1 MGGDVRPGGVCG
13 RIVASA
19 FMGVMRDSPYPH
31 FFDTYDDSILLSK
44 EVIRMFPVPVVV
56 QAFITGVA
64 AGRQICDLFDD

>member
-1 MGGDVRPGGVCG
+1 
-13 RIVASA
+13 
-19 FMGVMRDSPYPH
+19 MGVMRDFPPYPH
-31 FFDTYDDSILLSK
+31 FFDAYDDLILLSK

>member
-1 MGGDVRPGGVCG
+1 MKSERRRLNG
-13 RIVASA
+13 RYN
-19 FMGVMRDSPYPH
+19 RDTS
-31 FFDTYDDSILLSK
+31 LLRKTK

>member
-1 MGGDVRPGGVCG
+1 
-13 RIVASA
+13 
-19 FMGVMRDSPYPH
+19 MGVMRDSPYPH
-31 FFDTYDDSILLSK
+31 FFDTYDDSSLLSK